1 MNEKVQYKK
10 MFEPVIVNFVWG
22 MIQEV
27 GGKKVYVMNEEGEML
42 FVDGSMVERC
52 NDEFFCIKELI

>member
-10 MFEPVIVNFVWG
+10 MLEPVIVNFVWG

-42 FVDGSMVERC
+42 FVDDSMVERC

>member
-10 MFEPVIVNFVWG
+10 MLEPVIVNFVWG

-42 FVDGSMVERC
+42 FVDGSMAERC